1 MCADMQNVQQLACMQ
16 NVQQWACVRT
26 CRMFNNWHVCNML
39 IAACGISI
47 FEPGASTS
55 RDSRT
60 AEFRN
65 LKAFRTIVG
74 LFVDLVKFCTFSV
87 NFEEGP
93 FGRGLGTSKSEDS
106 KGLEFRNLKA
116 FQTAVSLFVDLVT
129 FCTFSVNF
137 EEGPFG
143 RSLGTSRNEGSRS
156 SEFQMPPRCILGVNL
171 ARERPQNVPDGR
183 QHWLKMGFQNLLKPL
198 LFRNIFGAV
207 C

>member
-1 MCADMQNVQQLACMQ
+1 MQNVQQLACMQ
-16 NVQQWACVRT
+16 NVQQLACVHT

-47 FEPGASTS
+47 FEPGDYENVDCHMWVSTG

-143 RSLGTSRNEGSRS
+143 RSLGTSRNEGSKSYIFWEIQTWRLGGGFCVMFCLTKNYS
-156 SEFQMPPRCILGVNL
+156 AAFQ
-171 ARERPQNVPDGR
+171 ARFFDVY
-183 QHWLKMGFQNLLKPL
+183 
-198 LFRNIFGAV
+198 
-207 C
+207 